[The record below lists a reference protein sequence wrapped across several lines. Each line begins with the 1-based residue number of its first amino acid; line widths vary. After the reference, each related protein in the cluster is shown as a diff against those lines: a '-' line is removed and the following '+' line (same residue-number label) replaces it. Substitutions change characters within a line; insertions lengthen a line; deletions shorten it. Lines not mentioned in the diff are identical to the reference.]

1 MIRSRYVGATVLI
14 LLSINTVSSISLAA
28 NQENSTITIV
38 GRDNPAAIPDGTA
51 YAALFG
57 VLRHMPSE
65 TTDRYNRRV
74 AATIAI
80 IGLTSAEGGLL
91 LEAAENFAIEVK
103 KHEARTTQVRQ
114 KQHKSL
120 DEVQRLQ
127 NERDALAM
135 MVLAELRAKLSVEG
149 GQRLASHVQSQVKPH
164 MVLVRRTK

>member
-1 MIRSRYVGATVLI
+1 MIRSRYVRATVLI

-28 NQENSTITIV
+28 KQEDSTITIV
-38 GRDNPAAIPDGTA
+38 GRDNPSMIPDGTA

-57 VLRHMPSE
+57 ALRRMPSE

-80 IGLTSAEGGLL
+80 IGLTSNEGGLL
-91 LEAAENFAIEVK
+91 LEAAENFGIEVK

-120 DEVQRLQ
+120 EEVQRLQ

-135 MVLAELRAKLSVEG
+135 MIQAELRARLSAQG
-149 GQRLASHVQSQVKPH
+149 GQRLASHVESQVKPH
-164 MVLVRRTK
+164 MVLVRRTR